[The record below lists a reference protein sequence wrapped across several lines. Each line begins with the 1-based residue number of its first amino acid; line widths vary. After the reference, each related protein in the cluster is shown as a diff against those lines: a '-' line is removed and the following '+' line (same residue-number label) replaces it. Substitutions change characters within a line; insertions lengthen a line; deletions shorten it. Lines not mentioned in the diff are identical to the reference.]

1 MSAGAPVL
9 LLWGEHPFLLREAAR
24 AAFGDR
30 RAQEI
35 EGVDWEAGMTGDL
48 ATPSL
53 FGETRG
59 LLVTNAQD
67 LDVDAV
73 AEVARY
79 AAAPSPEARLV
90 LAFVVG
96 SRAKGPPKKLLDAL
110 GSSVQVTKVAIDRTE
125 LPSWVVRRAKERGLA
140 ATPKGATALVQTLG
154 EDPAILD
161 QAVEQLASSHT
172 EAGLT
177 PETVAAQFRGLGDRR
192 IWDLTDAAFGGNLPV
207 AMRTLSAL
215 LGAGD
220 EPLALLGGIASR
232 LRDLIRVRSLPPGT
246 PLGEVARLA
255 GLRFDWQARRY
266 VEQARRFEEE
276 DLAAIHHQLAE
287 ADGILKQ
294 GGAGDVV
301 LPSIVARIAGG
312 PSRGRAVRA
321 GTA

>member
-1 MSAGAPVL
+1 VSSGAPVL

-24 AAFGDR
+24 QAFGDR

-35 EGVDWEAGMTGDL
+35 DGASWEAGLTSDL

-53 FGETRG
+53 FGETRA
-59 LLVTNAQD
+59 LLVTDAQD
-67 LDVDAV
+67 LPVEAV
-73 AEVARY
+73 EEIGRY
-79 AAAPSPEARLV
+79 AAAPSDQARLV

-96 SRAKGPPKKLLDAL
+96 SRAKGPPKKLLTAL
-110 GSSVQVTKVAIDRTE
+110 GESVEVTRIAIDRKE
-125 LPSWVVRRAKERGLA
+125 LPTWLVRRAKERGMQ

-154 EDPAILD
+154 EDPSILD
-161 QAVEQLASSHT
+161 QAVEQLAGSHA

-192 IWDLTDAAFGGNLPV
+192 IWDLTDAAFGGHLPV
-207 AMRTLSAL
+207 AMRTLSAML
-215 LGAGD
+215 RAGD

-255 GLRFDWQARRY
+255 GLRFDWQAKRY
-266 VEQARRFEEE
+266 VEQARRFQEEE
-276 DLAAIHHQLAE
+276 LAAIHHQLVE

-294 GGAGDVV
+294 GGAGNVV
-301 LPSIVARIAGG
+301 LPQVVARIAGG
-312 PSRGRAVRA
+312 QTMGRGVRA
-321 GTA
+321 GA